1 MKFRSISHNHQ
12 DKQRQPTN
20 KVKESR
26 NKILKLIQERRRQS
40 KKRSQKME
48 IRLGEDEKENHN
60 PNKNEFKFEFDEEEK
75 KEELSFQELKIDSP
89 SPIPVTKREEE
100 LRFESFSSLSH
111 SIKPSNLPSLLK
123 MVNSKR
129 FGRTS
134 NHTNLNSSSITNP
147 VFSLFL
153 NNNNNDQIQVGV
165 VDLLGEG
172 GFGHVYLSSFQDE
185 RIAIKIEKN
194 VSETENRT
202 LPVEINFLSQLSN
215 HQSKYFPTLLFSSLY
230 QVTLFHFIC

>member
-1 MKFRSISHNHQ
+1 
-12 DKQRQPTN
+12 
-20 KVKESR
+20 
-26 NKILKLIQERRRQS
+26 
-40 KKRSQKME
+40 ME
-48 IRLGEDEKENHN
+48 IRLGEKENHN
-60 PNKNEFKFEFDEEEK
+60 PNKNDELKFEFDEEEK
-75 KEELSFQELKIDSP
+75 KEELSIHELEIDRP
-89 SPIPVTKREEE
+89 SPIPVSKREEE

-129 FGRTS
+129 FGRTN

-202 LPVEINFLSQLSN
+202 LPVEINFLSQISN
-215 HQSKYFPTLLFSSLY
+215 HQSNYFPTLLFSSLY
-230 QVTLFHFIC
+230 QVTSYNLI